1 MAEHRVAV
9 VVVVEHRGAAE
20 AEDRVAAAVAGIINQ
35 SSVMFLVARKI
46 WKWREAICGER
57 S

>member
-1 MAEHRVAV
+1 VSVAEHRAAAVVEDRTVAAEDPVAV
-9 VVVVEHRGAAE
+9 VA
-20 AEDRVAAAVAGIINQ
+20 AGIIKQ

-57 S
+57 R

>member
-1 MAEHRVAV
+1 VAAVVLAVAEEGVAV
-9 VVVVEHRGAAE
+9 VE
-20 AEDRVAAAVAGIINQ
+20 AEDRVAVVAAGVINP
-35 SSVMFLVARKI
+35 SPIAFLTDCKI